1 MNLARAVF
9 PAGTCGLALDT
20 LAREPLWRDGLT
32 YAHGTGHGMGAYL
45 NVHEGPMGIGGNA
58 CKGNF
63 VRKSS
68 RMLGYYLEPIEE
80 GMFLSNEP
88 GYYKGGE
95 FGIRIESD
103 MIAKNFQPKFK
114 SGNRPFLQFETLTK
128 VPMCLDLI
136 DRELLSKADVDWL
149 NAFHKDCFDSLS
161 LIIGE
166 DKLAMEWL
174 TLNTA
179 PL

>member
-1 MNLARAVF
+1 M
-9 PAGTCGLALDT
+9 
-20 LAREPLWRDGLT
+20 
-32 YAHGTGHGMGAYL
+32 M
-45 NVHEGPMGIGGNA
+45 
-58 CKGNF
+58 
-63 VRKSS
+63 
-68 RMLGYYLEPIEE
+68 GYYLEPIEA

-103 MIAKNFQPKFK
+103 MIAKPIQTKFQ

-128 VPMCLDLI
+128 VPMCRELI
-136 DRELLSKADVDWL
+136 DVNLLSKDDVEWL

-161 LIIGE
+161 PLICQ

-174 TLNTA
+174 TFNTA
-179 PL
+179 SL